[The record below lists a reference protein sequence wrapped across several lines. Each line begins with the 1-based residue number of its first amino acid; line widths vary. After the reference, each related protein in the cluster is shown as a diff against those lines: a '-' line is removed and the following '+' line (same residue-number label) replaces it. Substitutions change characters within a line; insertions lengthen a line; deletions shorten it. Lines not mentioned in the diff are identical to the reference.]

1 MLSAQKNKINLVI
14 IPANID
20 SILSN
25 SIYLYGG
32 THGLPY
38 TFNLSLRMNLFNH
51 ITTGAVKPLRLLYFN
66 YSFFPVPMEEPPLNL
81 RFALPLSTAHLKL

>member
-1 MLSAQKNKINLVI
+1 MERDSKNPTPKLDIE
-14 IPANID
+14 P
-20 SILSN
+20 
-25 SIYLYGG
+25 
-32 THGLPY
+32 
-38 TFNLSLRMNLFNH
+38 NLFNH